1 MAEGKKT
8 FIFYSDWINMV
19 REMDNEDAGE
29 LLKHILSYVND
40 ENPTTDNKFVKMA
53 FGHMKP
59 MLKSDLDKWDKQL
72 KKFSDMGKASA
83 ESRKVK
89 KKPTYVKPTLT
100 QVEPTCTVN
109 DNDNVNVIID
119 KSIINKTKEQLFLED
134 WNELRLT
141 HLKKRSNIKTLSGDD
156 KDKFKELIKSYT
168 REEMQSGL
176 VGLFKQK
183 KLPNDNQVMQSNPK
197 HFLQYFNSYLTAFLD
212 KNTNLYGKQEDKQY

>member
-109 DNDNVNVIID
+109 DNDNVNDIID

-141 HLKKRSNIKTLSGDD
+141 HLKKRSNIKTLSCDD